1 MHRSESSQRSR
12 FRHDGPPAG
21 VDPALSILIFL
32 ASLAAASSI
41 ALFLW
46 LPAQLVLPAFGL
58 CAIMAAA
65 GMGLCAGVS
74 PSVATRDLAGAF
86 AVVGCAATILGEVEP
101 LLEFIGQATSRNK
114 ADD

>member
-32 ASLAAASSI
+32 ASPAAASI

-58 CAIMAAA
+58 CAIMVAA
-65 GMGLCAGVS
+65 GMGLCAGV

-86 AVVGCAATILGEVEP
+86 AVVRCAATILGEVEP
-101 LLEFIGQATSRNK
+101 LLDFTGQGMSRSK